1 MGIITAAITNLSTP
15 FLSSYLAICEY
26 FHILYERASI
36 AFIVKSQSTNNRK
49 YFTTFV
55 GNRRSWYVLYH
66 IINVFRIWSS
76 NDMTILSLLL
86 NHRHSTNLMTWYQ
99 IYALIIVLYEYD
111 VYYNPNFN
119 NMMHFMRWFWCRPFV
134 MNILQDYFS
143 DAKKCPWEYFE
154 NLYEDPFRRKLG
166 MDPDHVS
173 LKSTT
178 KLYHYGPGVCFL

>member
-66 IINVFRIWSS
+66 IINVSRIWSS
-76 NDMTILSLLL
+76 NYMTILSLLL
-86 NHRHSTNLMTWYQ
+86 NHRHSTNKSHDLIQ
-99 IYALIIVLYEYD
+99 IYALIKILYEYD
-111 VYYNPNFN
+111 ACYDPNFN
-119 NMMHFMRWFWCRPFV
+119 NMIHFMCWFWCWQFV
-134 MNILQDYFS
+134 MNIL
-143 DAKKCPWEYFE
+143 
-154 NLYEDPFRRKLG
+154 
-166 MDPDHVS
+166 
-173 LKSTT
+173 
-178 KLYHYGPGVCFL
+178 